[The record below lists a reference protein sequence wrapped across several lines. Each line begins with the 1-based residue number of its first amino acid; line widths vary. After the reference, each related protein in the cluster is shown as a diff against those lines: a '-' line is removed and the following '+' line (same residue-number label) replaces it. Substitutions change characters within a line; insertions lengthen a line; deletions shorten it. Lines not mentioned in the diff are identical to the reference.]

1 MRLHIFSAEA
11 PYQQLTT
18 IALRDMPGWVTFSI
32 DGQYAYPSSGEVIHA
47 KTRRILYLLQD
58 ENYNTVCSEKM
69 IEIHM
74 QDGKVTEAGDQFGL
88 GRL

>member
-1 MRLHIFSAEA
+1 
-11 PYQQLTT
+11 
-18 IALRDMPGWVTFSI
+18 MPGWVTLSI

-88 GRL
+88 GRLQVAGA